1 MILRYVNRMGV
12 SAAAVPMKPTL
23 SAVEAFIA
31 GRQRNLAFP
40 TWLERTLEAD
50 TRARRAQRLRRSI
63 PTILLT
69 YNLYLVPDYLLVPDQ
84 FKLAVLLHA
93 LVVSPLIIATAWLM
107 RDDSPRL
114 LREGAAASI
123 PLMMVAQILVTFS
136 LTNSYDADHYQYF
149 VLLVLLFTNT
159 VQRLPFAFA
168 VAVSCLIIAG
178 HAAAVL
184 LSGHLSGPATMIAIV
199 GMCVAAY
206 LTLVSNYYLER
217 DARRGYL
224 HTLRDRLR
232 HAEVEIAARHD
243 ALTDLANR
251 HYLGMR
257 LEELWQRNN
266 STDARVAMVMLDI
279 DHFKLFNDRYG
290 HVAGDACIKRVSTC
304 VRAVLRGGDDLA
316 VRYGGEELLVVLP
329 GLDEAEAARIA
340 ERIRRAVEAL
350 GIPHEALGPHGK
362 VTVSCGAA
370 AGPVPAIAADEM
382 IAAADA
388 ALYAAKRNGRNQVW
402 PPLMRAHELPRRE
415 AG

>member
-1 MILRYVNRMGV
+1 MT
-12 SAAAVPMKPTL
+12 PTL

-31 GRQRNLAFP
+31 SRQRSLAFP
-40 TWLERTLEAD
+40 AWLERTLEHD
-50 TRARRAQRLRRSI
+50 TRARRAQRLRRSV

-84 FKLAVLLHA
+84 FKLALLLHV
-93 LVVSPLIIATAWLM
+93 LVVSPWIIATVWLM

-114 LREGAAASI
+114 LRESAAASI
-123 PLMMVAQILVTFS
+123 PLMMVAQILVTFF
-136 LTNSYDADHYQYF
+136 LTSSPDADHYQYF

-159 VQRLPFAFA
+159 VQRLPFRLA
-168 VAVSCLIIAG
+168 VTVSCLIIAAHG
-178 HAAAVL
+178 AAVL
-184 LSGHLSGPATMIAIV
+184 LSGHLSGAATMIASV

-217 DARRGYL
+217 DARRAYL
-224 HTLRDRLR
+224 HSLRDRLR
-232 HAEVEIAARHD
+232 HAEVEVTARHD

-251 HYLGMR
+251 HYLATR
-257 LEELWQRNN
+257 LAELWRPQEA
-266 STDARVAMVMLDI
+266 DARVAMVMLDI
-279 DHFKLFNDRYG
+279 DHFKPFNDRYG
-290 HVAGDACIKRVSTC
+290 HVTGDVCIRQVSAC
-304 VRAVLRGGDDLA
+304 VRAALRASDDLA

-329 GLDEAEAARIA
+329 GADEAEAARIA

-350 GIPHEALGPHGK
+350 GIPHDALGPQGK

-370 AGPVPAIAADEM
+370 SGPVSTIAADDM

-402 PPLMRAHELPRRE
+402 PPLMRAHELRHRE

>member
-1 MILRYVNRMGV
+1 
-12 SAAAVPMKPTL
+12 MKPTL

-31 GRQRNLAFP
+31 SRQRKLAFP
-40 TWLERTLEAD
+40 AWLECALEHD

-63 PTILLT
+63 PTIVIA
-69 YNLYLVPDYLLVPDQ
+69 YNLYLVPDLLLVPDR
-84 FKLAVLLHA
+84 FKLALLLHA
-93 LVVSPLIIATAWLM
+93 LVVTPWIIVTAWLM
-107 RDDSPRL
+107 RDDSPRI

-123 PLMMVAQILVTFS
+123 PLLIVAQILVTFS
-136 LTNSYDADHYQYF
+136 LTTSADADHYQYF

-159 VQRLPFAFA
+159 VQRLPFRYA
-168 VAVSCLIIAG
+168 VTVSCLIIAG

-184 LSGHLSGPATMIAIV
+184 LSGHLSGAATLIAV
-199 GMCVAAY
+199 LSLCVAAY

-217 DARRGYL
+217 DARRTYL
-224 HTLRDRLR
+224 HALRDRLH

-251 HYLGMR
+251 HYLGTR
-257 LEELWQRNN
+257 LDELWRQHDG
-266 STDARVAMVMLDI
+266 TDARVAMVMLDI

-290 HVAGDACIKRVSTC
+290 HVIGDACIKRVSAC
-304 VRAVLRGGDDLA
+304 LRAELRGSDDLA

-329 GLDEAEAARIA
+329 GSDEAEAARIA

-350 GIPHEALGPHGK
+350 GIPHEALGLHGK

-370 AGPVPAIAADEM
+370 SGPVAAIAADEI

-388 ALYAAKRNGRNQVW
+388 ALYAAKRSGRNQVW